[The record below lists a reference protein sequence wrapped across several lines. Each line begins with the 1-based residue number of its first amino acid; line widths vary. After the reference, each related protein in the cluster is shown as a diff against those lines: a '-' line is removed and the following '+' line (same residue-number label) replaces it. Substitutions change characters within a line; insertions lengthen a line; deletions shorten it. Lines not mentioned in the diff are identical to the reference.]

1 VITVQSMLD
10 LLVLRLV
17 EEDRDRWLRRTHL
30 HPRSQPRSQPARR
43 PLRRWLG
50 RQMIRAGAHLAA
62 ETTMRPVR
70 SR

>member
-1 VITVQSMLD
+1 MQSMLD
-10 LLVLRLV
+10 PLVLRLA

-30 HPRSQPRSQPARR
+30 HPRSRPARR
-43 PLRRWLG
+43 PLRRWIG

-62 ETTMRPVR
+62 DTTMRPVR

>member
-1 VITVQSMLD
+1 MQSMLD

-30 HPRSQPRSQPARR
+30 HRRSQPARR
-43 PLRRWLG
+43 PLRRWVG

-62 ETTMRPVR
+62 ETTMRPVG

>member
-17 EEDRDRWLRRTHL
+17 EEDRDRWLRRPHL
-30 HPRSQPRSQPARR
+30 HRHSHPARR
-43 PLRRWLG
+43 PLRRWVG